1 MLYAQRGG
9 ALEIEGQIMI
19 KKNIL
24 LSVILIIFTS
34 CATTKQVVTNILEF
48 SMAFFYPKLR
58 TLVYTIWFFL

>member
-58 TLVYTIWFFL
+58 TLVYTI

>member
-34 CATTKQVVTNILEF
+34 YATTKQVVTNILEF

-58 TLVYTIWFFL
+58 TLVYTI